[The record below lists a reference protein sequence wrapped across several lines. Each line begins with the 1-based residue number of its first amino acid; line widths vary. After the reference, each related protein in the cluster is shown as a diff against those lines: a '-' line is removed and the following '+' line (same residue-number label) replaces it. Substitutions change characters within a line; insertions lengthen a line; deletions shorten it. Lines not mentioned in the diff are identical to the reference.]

1 MQSID
6 TQRDAN
12 FAVRLKK
19 CNFGENV
26 YIAQVPRHT
35 INTDQLL
42 DLVEKHNTGIDR
54 YSVGH
59 AMELLKKEI
68 LEQAELGFSVDI
80 MDICKLYIAP
90 INSVKSLTPEA
101 ETVTG
106 FEARFSVNDK
116 LKERLKKVSASVT
129 AVTDSA
135 PLISKIENPVN
146 LEAEGK
152 LNLTFSARLRGDKLQ
167 VGGEGSG
174 VFFVPCLE
182 SGEAET
188 NEAHW
193 VKVQDEHLTHNTKT
207 MLEFYVPRTLDTAK
221 KYFIA
226 VRTALRGKTE
236 LKTAVT
242 GISKI
247 PVMIED

>member
-1 MQSID
+1 MQSLD
-6 TQRDAN
+6 NDRLTN
-12 FAVRLKK
+12 FAVTLSRCGLKD
-19 CNFGENV
+19 NL
-26 YIAQVPRHT
+26 YIARVPRRT
-35 INTDQLL
+35 VSTDQLL

-129 AVTDSA
+129 AVSDPA

-152 LNLTFSARLRGDKLQ
+152 LNLTYSARLRGDKLQ

-182 SGEAET
+182 SGEADS
-188 NEAHW
+188 NEEHW

-207 MLEFYVPRTLDTAK
+207 MLEFYLPRTLDTTK

-226 VRTALRGKTE
+226 LRTSIRGKTE
-236 LKTAVT
+236 LKNAVT
-242 GISKI
+242 GISRI
-247 PVMIED
+247 PVTIEE